1 MKILV
6 CIKQVPDTKK
16 VTGQAMKAD
25 GTVNRAALP
34 AIFNPE
40 ARNALDAALRVKD
53 ECGGSVTVVTMGLPS
68 ATAILREALM
78 CGADRAVA
86 TDIEEAWI
94 CGRRAVELALEGK
107 SGVMVTM
114 DRVSNDPYKIEY
126 STAPLDAVAVE
137 AKPMPAEF
145 VDAENLYVTDACI
158 EYLRPL
164 IGELPKYVKLF

>member
-1 MKILV
+1 
-6 CIKQVPDTKK
+6 
-16 VTGQAMKAD
+16 
-25 GTVNRAALP
+25 
-34 AIFNPE
+34 
-40 ARNALDAALRVKD
+40 
-53 ECGGSVTVVTMGLPS
+53 
-68 ATAILREALM
+68 M

-86 TDIEEAWI
+86 TDIEEAWN